1 MNFLNL
7 KLVSRFTSFHS
18 KSLIEIAKLNF
29 EVAKIM
35 PMADMMRQSAGNRS
49 ETSNFLIYHE
59 NIIGNNIIA
68 VRNFEKFYKIF
79 ALYKDSLSKIRSLR
93 STQKDFYSEFL
104 IFILFIKIN

>member
-1 MNFLNL
+1 MNLLTL

-49 ETSNFLIYHE
+49 ETSNFHLYH
-59 NIIGNNIIA
+59 
-68 VRNFEKFYKIF
+68 
-79 ALYKDSLSKIRSLR
+79 
-93 STQKDFYSEFL
+93 
-104 IFILFIKIN
+104 